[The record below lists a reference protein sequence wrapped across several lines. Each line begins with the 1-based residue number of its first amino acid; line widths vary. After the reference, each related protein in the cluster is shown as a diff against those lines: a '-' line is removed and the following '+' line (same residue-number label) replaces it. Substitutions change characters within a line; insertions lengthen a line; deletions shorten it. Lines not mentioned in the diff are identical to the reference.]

1 MGGLVAEA
9 LTEQQLSAIV
19 AQQIELAK
27 SYDKTER
34 ATPRAKAI
42 DYFLGDMDKYV
53 QPEENR
59 SKVVSRDVADT
70 ISRMLPGIMRVY
82 LASDRMAI
90 AEPNT
95 TADMQY
101 ADAVTDALN
110 YVFFKDND
118 GEEVVYSVTWD
129 ALLVANGVVK
139 TYYDPTPVYS
149 TSFHSGLTEDQV
161 ALLVQDEDVEVLAQ
175 SEELE
180 TIEGPEGPMQVPLY
194 SLKIKRKKADG
205 SFIVDAIPP
214 EEFLK
219 DGNSTKTEEAAF
231 TAHWQR
237 KTRSD
242 LVQMGYDKDEV
253 AAIPESGR
261 PDTAEAVAR
270 TFDNTAEANDASMEL
285 VDYFECFLR
294 VDQDGDGE
302 AEMVRACYAGG
313 QMGKL
318 LHWEVWEDEAPFDD
332 IKCEPIPHRWTARS
346 VADQTIDIQDVK
358 TVLTRQL
365 LNNTY
370 WINNPQQFVAGK
382 VKNPEALTDAAF
394 GEPVFGDAGTLITPL
409 AREYIG
415 DKALAAI
422 GYMDEVAQR
431 RTGVSEQTMAL
442 DPEALQNQT
451 AEAVRSGKDAAY
463 AQTEQIARN
472 MASGWRKAFEKLMRL
487 MIKHQGY
494 AREVVWNKKQIIID
508 PRYWNA
514 DMKVSINVGLGT
526 GSRERDLAML
536 GQVLQ
541 GQLMLADRFMGAG
554 ATEDA
559 IDMLPKI
566 IATMTKMAESAG
578 IKNPEDYYPEYT
590 EEKVAQLKEI
600 AAQPKPNPKVEEI
613 QAQGEV
619 QKELKS
625 VDAQVS
631 MQEANLKAQG
641 EVVKNQAELD
651 ADLATK
657 QADRENAIVIEQ
669 VKQQGAYNIE
679 AMRIAS
685 AERMKAMDLQHQS
698 EQAAAA
704 RDNAAQLAAMKP
716 EPQGRPAN

>member
-82 LASDRMAI
+82 LASDRMAV
-90 AEPNT
+90 AEPNS
-95 TADMQY
+95 TADMEY
-101 ADAVTDALN
+101 ADQVTDGLN

-118 GEEVVYSVTWD
+118 GEEIVYSVTWD
-129 ALLVANGVVK
+129 ALLVGNGVVK
-139 TYYDPTPVYS
+139 TYYDPTPVYT

-161 ALLVQDEDVEVLAQ
+161 ALLLSDEDVEVLAQ
-175 SEELE
+175 TKEME
-180 TIEGPEGPMQVPLY
+180 TVETPEGPIELALY
-194 SLKIKRKKADG
+194 DLKIKRKKAEG
-205 SFIVDAIPP
+205 SFVVDALPP

-219 DGNSTKTEEAAF
+219 DGTSTKTEEAAF
-231 TAHWQR
+231 TCHWQR

-242 LVQMGYDKDEV
+242 LVQMGYDKAEV
-253 AAIPESGR
+253 YAIPQAGV
-261 PDTAEAVAR
+261 PDTAEAIAR
-270 TFDNTAEANDASMEL
+270 TFDTTAEANDASMEL
-285 VDYFECFLR
+285 VDYYECFVR
-294 VDQDGDGE
+294 VDKDGDGE
-302 AEMVRACYAGG
+302 AELVRACYAGG
-313 QMGKL
+313 AHGTL
-318 LHWEVWEDEAPFDD
+318 LHWEVWEDESPFDD
-332 IKCEPIPHRWTARS
+332 IKCEPIPHRWVARS

-382 VKNPEALTDAAF
+382 VNNPEALTDGSF
-394 GEPVFGDAGTLITPL
+394 GEPVFGDNGTVITPL

-422 GYMDEVAQR
+422 GYMDDVRQR

-451 AEAVRSGKDAAY
+451 AEAVRSGKDASY
-463 AQTEQIARN
+463 AQTEQVARN
-472 MASGWRKAFEKLMRL
+472 MAGGWKKVFNKLKNL
-487 MIKHQGY
+487 MIKHQDY
-494 AREVVWNKKQIIID
+494 AREVVWNKKQVVID
-508 PRYWNA
+508 PRFWNS

-536 GQVLQ
+536 GNVLQ

-590 EEKVAQLKEI
+590 EDKVAQLKEL
-600 AAQPKPNPKVEEI
+600 AAQPKPNPEIEKVK
-613 QAQGEV
+613 AQGEV

-631 MQEANLKAQG
+631 MQEAQLKAQG
-641 EVVKNQAELD
+641 EVAKNQAELD

-657 QADRENAIVIEQ
+657 EADRQNALLLAAQ
-669 VKQQGAYNIE
+669 
-679 AMRIAS
+679 
-685 AERMKAMDLQHQS
+685 
-698 EQAAAA
+698 EQAHDLEKQNREIAFEMWKVEQANQME
-704 RDNAAQLAAMKP
+704 RDRMVNAQTIAAMKPQP